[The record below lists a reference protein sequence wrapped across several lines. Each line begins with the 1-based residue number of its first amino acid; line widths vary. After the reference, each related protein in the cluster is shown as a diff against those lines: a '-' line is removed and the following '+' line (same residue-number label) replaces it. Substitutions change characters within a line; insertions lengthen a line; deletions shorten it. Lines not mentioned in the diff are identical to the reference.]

1 MKKNL
6 ILAAG
11 LVAISGIAT
20 AQTIFAASGNTGI
33 GTITPAAGLQVIGTA
48 RLGSATN
55 YTSID
60 VNGNIRFVG
69 TAGLQIANNAY
80 AFRAATNANI
90 GLYFNAAGN
99 AFEFR
104 SATAAV
110 MSSTGA
116 ATGNGFFLG
125 NLGLG
130 ISTPA
135 KKLEVR
141 SGDVRLSLPSTT
153 LDSNTAVEFVN
164 SSAGVVDWKLEHYQN
179 PLFDTGSLYIEYAND
194 DFASDAN
201 LGIAAY
207 YDAGDGFA
215 LDIKYWVLGAM
226 YADTYY
232 QASDERLK
240 KDVKEFKSG
249 LSIINQLKPK
259 TYFYDSEKNKAMGL
273 NKHLNYGFLAQDL
286 EKVIPEMVST
296 QKALRTK
303 DENGRHFEET
313 KLVSNMTLIPILTQ
327 AMQEQQAQIEEL
339 RATVEKLTAS
349 ISASQSDAVAN
360 VNISSATLGQNIP
373 NPLKG
378 VTSIRYN
385 VPTGSSSA
393 QLIITDNNGKTVK
406 SMQLAKSGA
415 GTVNIDASTLSAG
428 TYNYSLL
435 VDNKLV
441 ETKRMVI
448 TK

>member
-11 LVAISGIAT
+11 LLAISGIAS
-20 AQTIFAASGNTGI
+20 AQNIFPASGNTGI

-55 YTSID
+55 YTSLD
-60 VNGNIRFVG
+60 ANGNIKFVG

-80 AFRAATNANI
+80 AFKAATNNNI

-116 ATGNGFFLG
+116 ASGNGFYLG

-141 SGDVRLSLPSTT
+141 SGDVRLSLPSTS
-153 LDSNTAVEFVN
+153 LDSNTSVEFVN
-164 SSAGVVDWKLEHYQN
+164 STAGVFDWKLEHYTN
-179 PLFDTGSLYIEYAND
+179 PAFDPGSLYIEYAND

-201 LGIAAY
+201 LNIAAY
-207 YDAGDGFA
+207 YDTGYASYG
-215 LDIKYWVLGAM
+215 IKYWVLGYM
-226 YADTYY
+226 YADGYY
-232 QASDERLK
+232 SASDERLK
-240 KDVKEFKSG
+240 KDIKEFKSG

-259 TYFYDSEKNKAMGL
+259 TYFYDSEKNKALGL

-286 EKVIPEMVST
+286 EKVVPEMVLT
-296 QKALRTK
+296 QKALRTN
-303 DENGRHFEET
+303 DANGRHFEET

-349 ISASQSDAVAN
+349 ITATQSDAVSN

-378 VTSIRYN
+378 VTSIRYS

-441 ETKRMVI
+441 ETKRMII